1 MSCDLTSPSV
11 TVIHLRKGNTTMTTT
26 TVPEPT
32 STLQDLYGDRFQQA
46 VMQAAATMDKPE
58 YNGRLQK
65 AMDFVLSNAVILC
78 EDGTATVKSGSHT
91 YHLAPDCNCEDARR
105 NGRHCKHFLAV
116 ELMKCTHIRL
126 GSMQG
131 SNGKSSGQ
139 EQSAQQPPSQS
150 AAWSVHEAPAS
161 CCLKFQMNGIEIM
174 YTMRDCN
181 DDLLYARVRRI
192 LPKIMEKTAS
202 KDGTEQPPA
211 NETHQCSKH
220 NVPMKQ
226 YTKNGRTWFSHKTAD
241 GQWCRG

>member
-1 MSCDLTSPSV
+1 
-11 TVIHLRKGNTTMTTT
+11 MTTQS
-26 TVPEPT
+26 VAEPT

-46 VMQAAATMDKPE
+46 VIHAAATMDKPE

-65 AMDFVLSNAVILC
+65 AMNFVLGRAVTLN
-78 EDGTATVKSGSHT
+78 EDGTATVKSGNHT
-91 YHLAPDCNCEDARR
+91 YHLKPDCNCEDARR

-116 ELMKCTHIRL
+116 ELLKSTNLWL
-126 GSMQG
+126 GSVQS
-131 SNGKSSGQ
+131 SNGKTLVQ

-192 LPKIMEKTAS
+192 LPKILEKAAS
-202 KDGTEQPPA
+202 KNGAEQPPV
-211 NETHQCSKH
+211 NETPRCAKH
-220 NVPMKQ
+220 NVPMKE